1 MISSGKWN
9 REFQSGTMGNI
20 FNTSNSIEVM
30 LQYLFN
36 EFISLKKQ
44 ITRHA
49 HSIYQTHQEG
59 YRNPNGGKA
68 LQIPPI
74 Q

>member
-1 MISSGKWN
+1 MSN
-9 REFQSGTMGNI
+9 TFGTST
-20 FNTSNSIEVM
+20 NTEAM
-30 LQYLFN
+30 LQKLSN
-36 EFISLKKQ
+36 EIIFLKKK
-44 ITRHA
+44 INRPA
-49 HSIYQTHQEG
+49 HYFHQPHQEG